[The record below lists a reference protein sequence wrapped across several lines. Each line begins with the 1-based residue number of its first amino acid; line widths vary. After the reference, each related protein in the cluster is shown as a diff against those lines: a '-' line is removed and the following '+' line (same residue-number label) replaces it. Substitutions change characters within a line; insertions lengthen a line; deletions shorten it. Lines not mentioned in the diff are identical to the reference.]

1 MEHYIERLTTPIF
14 CLPTKAS
21 SQFTFRGTLDLAIVD
36 VDYARLGYIAGGL
49 LVGIELQ
56 KSLKLNHEMQAI
68 IELIL
73 AKNIPSEHP
82 VMLLLTNLGGIWHY
96 YWLQKGTIAYNEFD
110 LRHLPLY

>member
-73 AKNIPSEHP
+73 ANIPSEHP
-82 VMLLLTNLGGIWHY
+82 VMTIMLLLTNLGGIWRY
-96 YWLQKGTIAYNEFD
+96 Y
-110 LRHLPLY
+110 